1 MITKE
6 KAEELSRIL
15 KAYSEGKTIQIYI
28 DGTVEGGGVFK
39 GWQDITDFD
48 LEYLNQNDFFKGLP
62 SYDYDSSFKMNGLLR
77 IKPEPKLVPF
87 TFEDKDLFKDRWVK
101 VKNSYVV
108 SGSLNKIVN
117 VNSTGVIYI
126 NANGSII
133 KKTYGE
139 LLKQYS
145 FEDNSSCGKYI

>member
-6 KAEELSRIL
+6 KAKELSEIL

-28 DGTVEGGGVFK
+28 DGTVEGEGVFK

-48 LEYLNQNDFFKGLP
+48 LEYLNQNDFFKELP

-87 TFEDKDLFKDRWVK
+87 TFEDNLIGRIIKLKSINFKFLITTQ
-101 VKNSYVV
+101 NNIGIGISY
-108 SGSLNKIVN
+108 IP
-117 VNSTGVIYI
+117 
-126 NANGSII
+126 SII
-133 KKTYGE
+133 KYDQ
-139 LLKQYS
+139 LLNEYCFDDGS
-145 FEDNSSCGKYI
+145 PCGKYIEQ